1 MEQGEARAPVLREGM
16 IYRALV
22 DGRVYM
28 YHPRSASQILDARAV
43 AALQLCRGQ
52 SLSGMVPE
60 VCAVMDCDVTLEEW
74 QGFLDRMARSGLF
87 EGIANRDPRR
97 RLFDPRPI
105 VEFITEKGRWL
116 FSTPVVVLLFG
127 VLAVSLVQLGFHWE
141 TFVNAVESATGMH
154 PFLSVF
160 LFYLCFVPV
169 GLLHELGHGAVCG
182 RFGGEVLEVGVWTDS
197 ANLYVSSNKAPLT
210 TARARIIYLAGGVF
224 TDMLVF
230 FLLLNI
236 WLRWPSYG
244 TLIFLLPQALFFLQF
259 SYAMEKNSDLSRI
272 ISEWTELPE
281 AEGRWGFVKD
291 FLKSRPKSRA
301 EWKRA
306 AVYLGSITLQL
317 AVAAT
322 LIWAFRH
329 ATRVKLWS
337 GAEFSVPFWPPLL
350 YLIYRTLRKG
360 ATKLSAR
367 MMKPA

>member
-1 MEQGEARAPVLREGM
+1 MEQGELRAPVIRPDLV
-16 IYRALV
+16 YRPLV
-22 DGRVYM
+22 DGRVFV
-28 YHPRSASQILDARAV
+28 YHPKIASQILDPRAV
-43 AALQLCRGQ
+43 AALKLCHGQ
-52 SLSGMVPE
+52 SLYGMLPE
-60 VCAVMDCDVTLEEW
+60 VRVAMDFDLSEEEW
-74 QGFLDRMARSGLF
+74 KTFVDRLTECGFF

-97 RLFDPRPI
+97 RLFDPGPI
-105 VEFITEKGRWL
+105 IEFVNEKGRWL

-127 VLAVSLVQLGFHWE
+127 VLAASLVQLGFHWE

-154 PFLSVF
+154 AFLSVF

-169 GLLHELGHGAVCG
+169 GLLHELGHGVVCG
-182 RFGGEVLEVGVWTDS
+182 RFGGEVLEVGVSVDS

-272 ISEWTELPE
+272 ISEWTGLPE
-281 AEGRWGFVKD
+281 AKGRWGFVKD
-291 FLKSRPKSRA
+291 FLKSRPKSSA

-306 AVYLGSITLQL
+306 AVYLGSIVLQL

-329 ATRVKLWS
+329 PTHVKLWS

-367 MMKPA
+367 LMKPA